1 MSPAPTEVLAPP
13 PTRGQLFVGFFLVG
27 ISGFGGVMP
36 HSRRVLVD
44 QHRWITDRQFTE
56 LLSLGQTL
64 PGPNAVNMAAIL
76 GDRFQGWP
84 GAVLSVFALVSAP
97 LAVVLLLAQAY
108 AHLAHS
114 APLARALTGVAA
126 AAAGLILATGGR
138 LALRMDREVWSWTLL
153 VLTFLAVFVGRLP
166 LLWVLLGLGP
176 VGVGLGWHSV
186 RREDR
191 AARPEAAP

>member
-1 MSPAPTEVLAPP
+1 MAPTPDDATAPA
-13 PTRGQLFVGFFLVG
+13 PTRGQLFAGFFLVG

-44 QHRWITDRQFTE
+44 RRRWLTDRQFTE

-76 GDRFQGWP
+76 GDRFQGWL
-84 GAVLSVFALVSAP
+84 GAVIAVFALVSAP
-97 LAVVLLLAQAY
+97 LAVVLMLAQVY

-138 LALRMDREVWSWTLL
+138 LALRMDREVWSWALL

-166 LLWVLLGLGP
+166 LLWVLLVLGP
-176 VGVGLGWHSV
+176 IGLGLGWLSV

-191 AARPEAAP
+191 GSRPEVAP

>member
-1 MSPAPTEVLAPP
+1 MAPAPVEAPAP
-13 PTRGQLFVGFFLVG
+13 APSRGQLFAGFFLVG
-27 ISGFGGVMP
+27 VSGFGGVLP
-36 HSRRVLVD
+36 HLRRVLVD
-44 QHRWITDRQFTE
+44 QRRWITDRQFTE

-84 GAVLSVFALVSAP
+84 GAVIAVFALVSAP
-97 LAVVLLLAQAY
+97 LAVVLCLAQAY

-114 APLARALTGVAA
+114 VPLARALAGVAA

-138 LALRMDREVWSWTLL
+138 LALRMDREVWSWALL

-166 LLWVLLGLGP
+166 LLWVLLVLGP
-176 VGVGLGWHSV
+176 IGLGLGWLSV

-191 AARPEAAP
+191 ATRPEAAP